1 MNGQTEINRRR
12 FLKVAAAAVGA
23 SALACAGLGILATR
37 PPEIE
42 FAESSCGK
50 EENMGDK
57 ILVAYASRA
66 GSTGEVAEVIG
77 EVLCDGG
84 AAVDVRLAKDV
95 TDVSPY
101 RAAVVGSAIYMGRW
115 MSEAVKFVETH
126 RDALSQV
133 PVAYFTVCLTM
144 KDDTEENRRTVAAYL
159 DPVREVVQPVDVGL
173 FAGRLDSSKLS
184 FIYWLII
191 KAMGQAEG
199 DFRNWEAIR
208 AWAGELV
215 PLLGSA

>member
-1 MNGQTEINRRR
+1 
-12 FLKVAAAAVGA
+12 
-23 SALACAGLGILATR
+23 
-37 PPEIE
+37 
-42 FAESSCGK
+42 
-50 EENMGDK
+50 MGDK

-66 GSTGEVAEVIG
+66 GSTGEVAEAIG
-77 EVLCDGG
+77 EVLCNGG

-101 RAAVVGSAIYMGRW
+101 RAVVVGSAIYMGRW
-115 MSEAVKFVETH
+115 MSEAVKFVERQ

-159 DPVREVVQPVDVGL
+159 DPVREQVPQVQPVDVGL
-173 FAGRLDSSKLS
+173 FAGRLDSSKLP
-184 FIYWLII
+184 FLYRLII
-191 KAMGQAEG
+191 KAMKQPEG

-215 PLLGSA
+215 PLLESA